1 MNSKKDYKKVQD
13 SRIVSVTELLLELF
27 KRIKLIMLAAVVF
40 AVALGGYKYIK
51 DKKSADIS
59 PAEVSIEEAGKS
71 LTEEELEQVRLTE
84 YTQTS
89 LEKKQEYAEK
99 SVLMQLDPYNVSTA
113 SIQFLIGT
121 DNNEQLA
128 DLKYA
133 YYMYVNDG
141 QLLEDLED
149 SGVKEETQYLNEII
163 SYEDASANNG
173 SNTTGNM
180 VTTNTG
186 STFGVKVKYIDR
198 ESCEKL
204 ADNII
209 SCISDYAKTLS
220 GKMYTHTV
228 TMVNCSYSNMVDSS
242 VAQKQSDCMTAI
254 TTLKDQTKQLTE
266 QLNATQKLMLEKE
279 NQESSSDE
287 DKAAVVTKVSI
298 SKKYIG
304 LGGAIGIVLA
314 VLYIII
320 AYLLRGTI
328 NSSNDIKYLYNSRV
342 LAEIPVSGKNALY
355 RKVRKKLLKDSA
367 SNDRESALK
376 LLVSNVKYECEKN
389 GIHEMIMAY
398 ACEDKYMQT
407 WVGEA
412 EQQLQ
417 EAGIKL
423 CKVSGGLE
431 QAQAVEEMSRLK
443 NIVLVEKLSGAR
455 YETITREME
464 ICMEHN
470 MELIGIVALN

>member
-1 MNSKKDYKKVQD
+1 M
-13 SRIVSVTELLLELF
+13 
-27 KRIKLIMLAAVVF
+27 
-40 AVALGGYKYIK
+40 
-51 DKKSADIS
+51 
-59 PAEVSIEEAGKS
+59 SIEEAEKS
-71 LTEEELEQVRLTE
+71 LTEEELEQVRLAE

-121 DNNEQLA
+121 ENKEQLA

-133 YYMYVNDG
+133 YYMYVNEG
-141 QLLEDLED
+141 QLLEDLKA
-149 SGVKEETQYLNEII
+149 SGVKEETQYLDEII
-163 SYEDASANNG
+163 SYEDVSVYNE

-186 STFGVKVKYIDR
+186 STFGVKVKYTDQ

-204 ADNII
+204 VDNII
-209 SCISDYAKTLS
+209 SCISDYANILS
-220 GKMYTHTV
+220 GKMYVHTV
-228 TMVNCSYSNMVDSS
+228 IMVNCAYSNMVDSS

-266 QLNATQKLMLEKE
+266 QLSATQKIVLQKE
-279 NQESSSDE
+279 SQESSSDA
-287 DKAAVVTKVSI
+287 DKSAVVTKVSI

-304 LGGAIGIVLA
+304 LGGVIGIILA
-314 VLYIII
+314 VLYIMIV
-320 AYLLRGTI
+320 YLLRGTI
-328 NSSNDIKYLYNSRV
+328 NSSNDMKYLYNSRV
-342 LAEIPVSGKNALY
+342 LAEIPVSGKNVLY

-376 LLVSNVKYECEKN
+376 LLVSNVKYECAKN
-389 GIHEMIMAY
+389 DIHEMILAY
-398 ACEDKYMQT
+398 ACEEKYMQT

-417 EAGIKL
+417 AAGIKL

-443 NIVLVEKLSGAR
+443 DIVLVEKLSGAR

-470 MELIGIVALN
+470 MELMGIVTLN

>member
-27 KRIKLIMLAAVVF
+27 RRIKLILLAAVVF

-59 PAEVSIEEAGKS
+59 PTAVSVEEAGKS
-71 LTEEELEQVRLTE
+71 LTEEELEQVRLAE

-141 QLLEDLED
+141 QLLEDLEA

-163 SYEDASANNG
+163 SYEDASVNNG
-173 SNTTGNM
+173 NSTTGNM

-186 STFGVKVKYIDR
+186 STFGVKVKYTDK
-198 ESCEKL
+198 ESCENL
-204 ADNII
+204 ADSII

-220 GKMYTHTV
+220 GKMYTHTI

-266 QLNATQKLMLEKE
+266 QLSTTQKIVLEKE
-279 NQESSSDE
+279 SQEASSDE

-314 VLYIII
+314 VLYIMI

-342 LAEIPVSGKNALY
+342 LAEIPVSGKNVLY
-355 RKVRKKLLKDSA
+355 RKVRKILLKDSA

-389 GIHEMIMAY
+389 DIHEMIMAY

-464 ICMEHN
+464 ICMEYN
-470 MELIGIVALN
+470 MDLMGIVALN

>member
-1 MNSKKDYKKVQD
+1 M
-13 SRIVSVTELLLELF
+13 
-27 KRIKLIMLAAVVF
+27 
-40 AVALGGYKYIK
+40 
-51 DKKSADIS
+51 
-59 PAEVSIEEAGKS
+59 
-71 LTEEELEQVRLTE
+71 
-84 YTQTS
+84 
-89 LEKKQEYAEK
+89 
-99 SVLMQLDPYNVSTA
+99 
-113 SIQFLIGT
+113 
-121 DNNEQLA
+121 
-128 DLKYA
+128 
-133 YYMYVNDG
+133 
-141 QLLEDLED
+141 
-149 SGVKEETQYLNEII
+149 
-163 SYEDASANNG
+163 
-173 SNTTGNM
+173 
-180 VTTNTG
+180 
-186 STFGVKVKYIDR
+186 KVKYADR

-342 LAEIPVSGKNALY
+342 LAEIPVSGKNVLY

-367 SNDRESALK
+367 SNDKESALK

-389 GIHEMIMAY
+389 DIHEMIMAY

-423 CKVSGGLE
+423 CKVAGGLE